1 MKLAIAYI
9 CISLFFVLLRGKL
22 FYRSET
28 RKQTIFNSIRVYAE
42 MYALTWMMSYFTW
55 NPPPSTKHVL
65 FAAILWGAIFAWKY
79 ITFKKTGAQPAYKWS
94 PVFPIT
100 LFIILFIRVSGIWIL
115 RTFPVNDVESVITTL
130 NLPLD
135 GFTAIFIKSYLLRTL
150 LPIVLVTAALSYFFG
165 EVCSVFKKPKI
176 TCAVLT
182 SIGVIVS
189 LASFINK
196 VPVSRYI
203 EAIQNETAVMESD
216 LLEKYFADAD
226 SLHITAP
233 EKPRNLIWILME
245 SMENTFADT
254 ASGGEAATNY
264 IPEITQLFEKNTGFS
279 HSDKFGGG
287 HDMLGSYMTVTGTFS
302 KSTGIPLLSR
312 LRLNNKFV
320 PGAKSIWET
329 LHRYGYENYFIMGT
343 DSRFTMF
350 NWFLEQHGIDH
361 IYDERV
367 LKSQGRKQ
375 EVDEKLKKIHS
386 FDAGLTDQSL
396 YSASMNYIDSI
407 SKTGKPFSV
416 SLATIS
422 THFPYGFYDKE
433 CLEKPETNSDEDYY
447 KATLRCSSREVNDF
461 VEWCQKQDFAENT
474 LIVIVGDHLFM
485 NNFPG
490 KFLANAREENRGWVT
505 ILINPVKNPETRRR
519 QFTSVDITPTILEA
533 MGFDIA
539 ENRFGLGVS
548 LYSEEKTLLEIFG
561 ADSLEKELQALAHD
575 PKFFKR
581 FVVEK

>member
-9 CISLFFVLLRGKL
+9 CVSLFFVLLRGKL

-28 RKQTIFNSIRVYAE
+28 RKQTIFNSIRVCAE
-42 MYALTWMMSYFTW
+42 MFALTWMMSYFTW

-65 FAAILWGAIFAWKY
+65 FAAILWGAIFAWKFL
-79 ITFKKTGAQPAYKWS
+79 TFKKTGSQPTCKWS
-94 PVFPIT
+94 LAFPIT
-100 LFIILFIRVSGIWIL
+100 LFAILFIRVSAIWIL
-115 RTFPVNDVESVITTL
+115 RTFPLNDVESVITTL
-130 NLPLD
+130 SLPLD
-135 GFTAIFIKSYLLRTL
+135 GFTVIFIKSYLLRAL
-150 LPIVLVTAALSYFFG
+150 LPIVLMTAVLSYFFG
-165 EVCSVFKKPKI
+165 EVCSVFKKPWI

-182 SIGVIVS
+182 SVGVIVF
-189 LASFINK
+189 LASFISR

-287 HDMLGSYMTVTGTFS
+287 HDMLGSYMTITGTFT

-350 NWFLEQHGIDH
+350 NWFLEQHGIDR

-367 LKSQGRKQ
+367 LKGRKQ

-386 FDAGLTDQSL
+386 FDVGLTDQSL

-407 SKTGKPFSV
+407 SKNGKPFSV

-433 CLEKPETNSDEDYY
+433 CLEKPESGSDEDNY

-581 FVVEK
+581 FIVEK